1 MLVLALASGCLATE
15 QRRVVTEDELVKEK
29 VAKIAA
35 RLVRKTYEEEL
46 QERLGRA
53 KSLELSRSQRESMTR
68 LSDGRVGLAR
78 LMSQVSNDPLET
90 FESERKRVLDRSWSD
105 RPLDRQP

>member
-1 MLVLALASGCLATE
+1 
-15 QRRVVTEDELVKEK
+15 
-29 VAKIAA
+29 
-35 RLVRKTYEEEL
+35 
-46 QERLGRA
+46 
-53 KSLELSRSQRESMTR
+53 MTR